1 MCSLMAPDFT
11 AFPLFLTISIGWIYD
26 DDIKDTLEEAKDP
39 DL

>member
-11 AFPLFLTISIGWIYD
+11 AFPLFLTISTGWID

>member
-11 AFPLFLTISIGWIYD
+11 AFPQFLIISTGWID
-26 DDIKDTLEEAKDP
+26 DDIKDTLEVSTEA